1 MKENESCVLHFNN
14 TCLGVPFVELTVTVK
29 LYTLTAYVDFY
40 VHKSVCHNI
49 RPYGI
54 FQSADRDSDLRVGR
68 DSNARGS
75 LVPVGK
81 NRTHH
86 VAQIRKRVK
95 RRDLYEVGGNRLWLL
110 PIIPL

>member
-1 MKENESCVLHFNN
+1 MLHFNN

-40 VHKSVCHNI
+40 IHKSVCHNI

-54 FQSADRDSDLRVGR
+54 FQSTDRDSDLRVGR